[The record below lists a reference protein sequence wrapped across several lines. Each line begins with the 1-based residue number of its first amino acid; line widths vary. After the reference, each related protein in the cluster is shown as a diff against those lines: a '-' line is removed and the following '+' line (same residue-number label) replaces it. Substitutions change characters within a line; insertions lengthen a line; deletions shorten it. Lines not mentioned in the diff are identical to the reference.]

1 MNYYECYLYRADG
14 SICGASPIL
23 RHKDVEAIEQARAI
37 FTRRSDAQS
46 VELWQDERQVYA
58 HKERAIAS

>member
-14 SICGASPIL
+14 SVCGASPFL
-23 RHKDVEAIEQARAI
+23 RAKDVEAIEFAAQIFAERNDAR
-37 FTRRSDAQS
+37 S